1 MRISDWSS
9 DVCSSDLGVRDWAPA
24 FAGARGRMIRSRRMR
39 GLASLAAGLLLGAT
53 PALAQLSVDV
63 TGDIDSSLKLV
74 VPPLPAPAEVSP
86 PAGSST
92 ELGRKT
98 AAVIWEE
105 ERFGQECARQGQ
117 FRWPADL

>member
-24 FAGARGRMIRSRRMR
+24 FAGARGRMIRSRSLR

-63 TGDIDSSLKLV
+63 TGEIDSSLKIV
-74 VPPLPAPAEVSP
+74 VPALPAQEEGYRT
-86 PAGSST
+86 AGTST
-92 ELGRKT
+92 ELGQIGRAT
-98 AAVIWEE
+98 A
-105 ERFGQECARQGQ
+105 
-117 FRWPADL
+117 